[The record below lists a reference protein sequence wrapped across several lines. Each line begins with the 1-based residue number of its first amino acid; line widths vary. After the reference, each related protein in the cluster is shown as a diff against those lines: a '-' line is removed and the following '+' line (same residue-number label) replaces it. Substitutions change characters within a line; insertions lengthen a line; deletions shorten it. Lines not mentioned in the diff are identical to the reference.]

1 MDGVRAL
8 KVFMVHN
15 SYQVRG
21 GEDSVFENECLMLQD
36 ALELDTYIA
45 SNDSIG
51 GILSKFLASVNVF
64 FSAFTFFIF

>member
-1 MDGVRAL
+1 
-8 KVFMVHN
+8 
-15 SYQVRG
+15 
-21 GEDSVFENECLMLQD
+21 MLQD